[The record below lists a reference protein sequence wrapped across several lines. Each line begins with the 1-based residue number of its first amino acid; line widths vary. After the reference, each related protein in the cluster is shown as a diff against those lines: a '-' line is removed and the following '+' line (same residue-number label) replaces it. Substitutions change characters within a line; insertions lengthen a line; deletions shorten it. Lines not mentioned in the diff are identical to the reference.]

1 MHGKLPTLLKCHP
14 KFQTSL
20 IISFYGP
27 STDDN
32 WLYEWSEQLIYGKI
46 WFLIT
51 NGMIMCLILILACS
65 CKPHLS
71 FPTWQDLALRNI
83 VLGISITISARL
95 WFCLKETT
103 LASNMLCC
111 YARLLGMLIRYH
123 ALKQLQ
129 CHFFFKKNV
138 TSYMVVCTQQTLQ
151 NPWELINFSSD
162 AKIHLDSFLSVFNIA
177 GLHDELYHNGRN

>member
-129 CHFFFKKNV
+129 CHFFFLKKCDFLYGCVHTTNTTESLGAYKLLEWCQDSSWLLPV
-138 TSYMVVCTQQTLQ
+138 GLQ
-151 NPWELINFSSD
+151 HCWLAWWALPQW
-162 AKIHLDSFLSVFNIA
+162 
-177 GLHDELYHNGRN
+177 